1 VLWNLSYK
9 KVVKSEMMMRN
20 ISVLGV
26 SLMVFLACLPVPGLA
41 EPDSPGNKS
50 LDEAKEMLK
59 EMTSQSEEMLNQS
72 KKEYEWAKNESGM
85 NSSDL
90 QDFEAMMSGIKQLIS
105 FLNDLIDSAVTIID
119 HITAFTKKIST

>member
-1 VLWNLSYK
+1 
-9 KVVKSEMMMRN
+9 MRN
-20 ISVLGV
+20 IPVLGV
-26 SLMVFLACLPVPGLA
+26 ILMVFLACLPAPGLA
-41 EPDSPGNKS
+41 EPNSPGNKS
-50 LDEAKEMLK
+50 LDQAKELLK

-72 KKEYEWAKNESGM
+72 QKEYEWAKNESGM

-90 QDFEAMMSGIKQLIS
+90 QDFEAMMSGIEQLIS